1 MEHTLRIL
9 IALGLTLLL
18 VLLRLDAQRFGAAE
32 YDEPV
37 RGQPQSV
44 IRRLT
49 WYLIGIVG
57 VVAIL
62 FVHPSPGIDLHLT
75 VGNPLG
81 ALAFGLAFGAA
92 GVAQAVA
99 LAGLR
104 YRRLRFPDFAAYP
117 GAMANQVATAFID
130 EAVFRGAL
138 FGYLLWTGMNP
149 NLAIIVQALVYVLA
163 TRLGAPGRDRNLFI
177 LTVAIG
183 LVGGWITLVTG
194 GIGASFLAHAIT
206 RIAVF
211 LTTGHAGQPAPL
223 GRETEEIEK
232 TRRTPDGWRVVE
244 RAQGDPGRER

>member
-1 MEHTLRIL
+1 MEQTLRVL

-37 RGQPQSV
+37 HGRPQSV
-44 IRRLT
+44 MRRVA
-49 WYLIGIVG
+49 WYLIGVVG

-81 ALAFGLAFGAA
+81 ALIFGLAFGAA

-104 YRRLRFPDFAAYP
+104 YRRLRFPDLSSYP

-130 EAVFRGAL
+130 EATFRGAL

-149 NLAIIVQALVYVLA
+149 NLAIIAQALVYVLA

-177 LTVAIG
+177 LTIAIG
-183 LVGGWITLVTG
+183 LVGGWITVVTG

-223 GRETEEIEK
+223 GRETEEIAK
-232 TRRTPDGWRVVE
+232 TRAAPDGWRVVE